1 MSGFNSMVFFYGA
14 LIVVPLMLWII
25 AITSQYNQFAELRVA
40 LAILAGIGSII
51 FGVIGFKEVFSHDK

>member
-25 AITSQYNQFAELRVA
+25 AITSNYNQFAEFRLA
-40 LAILAGIGSII
+40 LAILVGIGSII
-51 FGVIGFKEVFSHDK
+51 FGVIGFKEVFSHGK